1 MKIKYRSIEFFGVP
15 GSGKSFLRKKIKT
28 NLKIKGYKVFNTRE
42 IIVSFIGR
50 YVTLKMSQK
59 ICLVLFNLL
68 LLVNIKTSLWNK
80 SLNRICNIYKNN
92 NLKKFYNYR
101 NKVNFLYNKNILI
114 NQSTKDI
121 WLDELIIASMLFQK
135 IRRDNENVIYFPD
148 EGFLQ
153 RLMLLA
159 FSKKKIKLKLIKKYL
174 KNKIFC
180 DKIVYIYAPKNNIY
194 EVNERRRLSKDRKS
208 IDKRTIEK
216 IIYLNKKIKKIISH
230 KCINYKNDHM
240 KNFNNSNFLKYF

>member
-1 MKIKYRSIEFFGVP
+1 MEQVIKSYF
-15 GSGKSFLRKKIKT
+15 
-28 NLKIKGYKVFNTRE
+28 
-42 IIVSFIGR
+42 
-50 YVTLKMSQK
+50 
-59 ICLVLFNLL
+59 
-68 LLVNIKTSLWNK
+68 
-80 SLNRICNIYKNN
+80 NIYKNN
-92 NLKKFYNYR
+92 NLKKFYYYR

-114 NQSTKDI
+114 NQSTKHI

-159 FSKKKIKLKLIKKYL
+159 FSKKKINLKLIKKYL

-208 IDKRTIEK
+208 IDKKIIEK

-230 KCINYKNDHM
+230 KCINYKNDHK